1 VKIYDI
7 SVPVHQDMPVWP
19 GDPGVRLVRTGSM
32 ADGDPYNNSRLEM
45 GSHTGTHV
53 DAPFHFIQN
62 GITVD
67 KLSLDVLIGPAAVV
81 GVETEPAITADV
93 LERLSIKK
101 GISRLLFKTSNSA
114 PGGPWSKSGFQ
125 PDFVHIAPDGA
136 RWLVERGLR
145 LVGIDYL
152 SVEKYGALEPDTHH
166 TLLGAG
172 VVVVEGLNLA
182 NVPPGEYTLVCLPL
196 MVAEGDG
203 APARIVLLG
212 D

>member
-1 VKIYDI
+1 MRIYDI
-7 SVPVHQDMPVWP
+7 NVPIHRDMPVWP
-19 GDPGVRLVRTGSM
+19 GDPGVRIMRTGSI
-32 ADGDPYNNSRLEM
+32 AGGDSYNISRLEM

-53 DAPFHFIQN
+53 DAPFHFIQS

-67 KLSLDVLIGPAAVV
+67 RLPLDVLIGSAAVV
-81 GVETEPAITADV
+81 DIGTEPAITADV
-93 LERLSIKK
+93 LERLSIKE
-101 GISRLLFKTSNSA
+101 GTSRLLFKTSNYA
-114 PGGPWSKSGFQ
+114 PGGPWSKPSFQ
-125 PDFVHIAPDGA
+125 LDFVYIAPDGA

-196 MVAEGDG
+196 MVIEGDG
-203 APARIVLLG
+203 APARVVLLEE
-212 D
+212 